1 MKRLLLIVGARP
13 NFVKADPILRA
24 LESGEPWCL
33 TTLVHTGQHF
43 DEAMSQSLFTDLGL
57 REPDI
62 NLGISGGSH
71 AEQTARV
78 LVAIET
84 LLLDSEYDLV
94 IVVGDVNSTLAATLA
109 AAKLNIP
116 VAHVEAGLRSND
128 RSMPEEIN
136 RLCTDAISSLLFTTS
151 QDANMNLGREGVPTE
166 KVFFVGNV
174 MIDTMLRI
182 LKEIDRGEVLQ
193 RHGLVAGNYALLT
206 AHRPANVDS
215 VDGLNALFRIVE
227 SVATLLPVVFPVHP
241 RTLQRLEDHG
251 LMGQMCMIEHLE
263 LLPPQTYREFLA
275 LQAEAAIVL
284 TDSGGVQ
291 EETTALGIP
300 CLTLRDNTERPVTVT
315 EGTNTIVGLDPERVW
330 KVTRERLAAVKPTG
344 RCPDLWDGHAAERI
358 VAVIR
363 RFLANEKHSARE
375 RDANRT
381 KLIGSVR

>member
-1 MKRLLLIVGARP
+1 MKRLLLVVGARP

-24 LESGEPWCL
+24 LETAEPWCQ

-43 DEAMSQSLFTDLGL
+43 DEAMSKSLFTDLGL
-57 REPDI
+57 RKPDT
-62 NLGISGGSH
+62 NLKISGGSH

-78 LVAIET
+78 MVAIEK
-84 LLLDSEYDLV
+84 LLLDGDFDLV

-151 QDANMNLGREGVPTE
+151 PDANANLEREGVPPE
-166 KVFFVGNV
+166 KIFFVGNV

-182 LKEIDRGEVLQ
+182 LKEIDSTSVLQ
-193 RHGLVAGNYALLT
+193 RHRLVAGKYSLLT

-215 VDGLNALFRIVE
+215 VEQLNALVDIVE
-227 SVATLLPVVFPVHP
+227 SVAKLLPVVFPVHP
-241 RTLQRLEDHG
+241 RALQRLEDHG
-251 LMGQMCMIEHLE
+251 LMGRLCMIENLE
-263 LLPPQTYREFLA
+263 ILPPQTYREFLA
-275 LQAEAAIVL
+275 LQSEAAIVL

-291 EETTALGIP
+291 EETTALGVP
-300 CLTLRDNTERPVTVT
+300 CLTLRENTERPVTVT
-315 EGTNTIVGLDPERVW
+315 EGTNMVVGLDHNRVL
-330 KVTRERLAAVKPTG
+330 KAVKDRLAAPKSNG
-344 RCPDLWDGHAAERI
+344 HCPDLWDGHAAERI

-363 RFLANEKHSARE
+363 RFLANEEDTACG
-375 RDANRT
+375 RDGKRT
-381 KLIGSVR
+381 ELTGSTV